1 MARKHGKD
9 RGIQEKPKGS
19 GTWWVRLF
27 VNGRER
33 RYRCDSK
40 SQAKALYGRLKAEQ
54 REGIYFPEK
63 FAQTKEITLR
73 TWIDRYLEGSTN
85 RSIQSERHYGRFW
98 KLLLG
103 KRLLSQITTDDC
115 RRIQAKLN
123 ARRKKVRL
131 RGKETRKTG
140 RLSPATINR
149 RFAFLR
155 HVLMIAV
162 KDDLLS
168 RNPVSALKF
177 FPEAKRTR
185 YYSDSELTRIQAHL
199 KEGDWKLVA
208 FAVET
213 GLRRADQFSLK
224 WSQINLENS
233 TLVIPL
239 PKGGRTLNIPLSD
252 GAKTILRSLDSFL
265 TSPYVFPSPDN
276 PLNSRSP
283 ICFIAKVFKP
293 ALKKAGIQDGR
304 WHDLRH
310 TAASRR
316 VMAGVDLY
324 AVKEILGHRDIGTTA
339 RYAHLSPGFL
349 QEAINRGSLVGTGT
363 KTGTSKEDNQIGETE
378 EVMEVLERKE
388 ELIWLGDQES
398 NLGSKIQNLMSCP

>member
-1 MARKHGKD
+1 MGRKYGKD
-9 RGIQEKPKGS
+9 RGILEKPIGS
-19 GTWWVRLF
+19 GKWWVRLF

-40 SQAKALYGRLKAEQ
+40 SQAKTLYGRLKAEL
-54 REGIYFPEK
+54 REGTYFPEQ
-63 FAQTKEITLR
+63 FIQTKEVTLR

-85 RSIQSERHYGRFW
+85 LSIQNERHYGRFW
-98 KLLLG
+98 KLILG
-103 KRLLSQITTDDC
+103 KRMLSQVTTEDC

-123 ARRKKVRL
+123 ARRSKVKL

-155 HVLMIAV
+155 HVLMVAV
-162 KDDLLS
+162 KDGLLT
-168 RNPVSALKF
+168 RNPVTALKF
-177 FPEAKRTR
+177 FPEPKRTR
-185 YYSDSELTRIQAHL
+185 YYTDIELTRLQAL
-199 KEGDWKLVA
+199 MEKEHWALVA
-208 FAVET
+208 FAIET

-224 WSQINLENS
+224 WSQVTLETS

-239 PKGGRTLNIPLSD
+239 PKGGKTLHIPLSE
-252 GAKTILRSLDSFL
+252 GAKGLLRSLDSFL

-276 PLNSRSP
+276 PLKPRSP
-283 ICFIAKVFKP
+283 ICFVAKVFKP
-293 ALKKAGIQDGR
+293 ALKKAGISDGR

-324 AVKEILGHRDIGTTA
+324 AVKEILGHRDISTTL

-349 QEAINRGSLVGTGT
+349 QDAVNRGSLFGTGT
-363 KTGTSKEDNQIGETE
+363 KTGTSELGGQLPEPE
-378 EVMEVLERKE
+378 QVMEGIERKDE
-388 ELIWLGDQES
+388 IGWLGDQES

>member
-1 MARKHGKD
+1 MARIHGKD

-19 GTWWVRLF
+19 GKWWVRLF

-40 SQAKALYGRLKAEQ
+40 SQAKALYGKLKAEQ

-63 FAQTKEITLR
+63 YAQTKEITLR

-85 RSIQSERHYGRFW
+85 RSFQSEQHYGRFW

-103 KRLLSQITTDDC
+103 KRVLSQITTDDC

-123 ARRKKVRL
+123 DRRKKVKL
-131 RGKETRKTG
+131 QEKETRKTG

-155 HVLMIAV
+155 HVFMIAV

-185 YYSDSELTRIQAHL
+185 YYSDLELTRIQSHMEEAH
-199 KEGDWKLVA
+199 WQLVA

-224 WSQINLENS
+224 WSQINMETS

-239 PKGGRTLNIPLSD
+239 PKGGRTLIIPLSE

-265 TSPYVFPSPDN
+265 TSPYVFPSPNN
-276 PLNSRSP
+276 PLNPRSP

-293 ALKKAGIQDGR
+293 ALRKAGILDGR

-363 KTGTSKEDNQIGETE
+363 KTGTSSEGKELTE
-378 EVMEVLERKE
+378 LGE
-388 ELIWLGDQES
+388 ELKVVEKKGNLKWLGDQES
-398 NLGSKIQNLMSCP
+398 NL

>member
-1 MARKHGKD
+1 MARKDGKD
-9 RGIQEKPKGS
+9 RGILEKPKGS
-19 GTWWVRLF
+19 GKWWVRIF
-27 VNGRER
+27 INGRER

-40 SQAKALYGRLKAEQ
+40 SQAKALYGRLKADQ
-54 REGIYFPEK
+54 REGTYFPEK
-63 FAQTKEITLR
+63 FVQTKEVTLR

-115 RRIQAKLN
+115 RRIQAKLT
-123 ARRKKVRL
+123 ARRKKVKL
-131 RGKETRKTG
+131 RGQETRKTG

-162 KDDLLS
+162 KDDLLT
-168 RNPVSALKF
+168 RNPVSSLKF

-185 YYSDSELTRIQAHL
+185 YYTDSELIRLQGHM
-199 KEGDWKLVA
+199 EENHWKFVA
-208 FAVET
+208 FAIET
-213 GLRRADQFSLK
+213 GLRQADQFSLK
-224 WSQINLENS
+224 WKQINLDAS
-233 TLVIPL
+233 TVVIPL
-239 PKGGRTLNIPLSD
+239 PKGGRTLNIPLSE
-252 GAKTILRSLDSFL
+252 GAKGILRSLDSFL

-276 PLNSRSP
+276 PLKPRSP

-293 ALKKAGIQDGR
+293 ALKKAGLLDGR

-349 QEAINRGSLVGTGT
+349 QEAINRGSLSGTGT
-363 KTGTSKEDNQIGETE
+363 KTGTSEAEQGLTETE
-378 EVMEVLERKE
+378 EEVEVVEEKE
-388 ELIWLGDQES
+388 DLKWLGDQES

>member
-1 MARKHGKD
+1 MARKDGKD

-19 GTWWVRLF
+19 GKWWVRLF

-40 SQAKALYGRLKAEQ
+40 SQAKALYGRLKAEL
-54 REGIYFPEK
+54 REGTYFPEQ
-63 FAQTKEITLR
+63 FVQTKEVTLR

-103 KRLLSQITTDDC
+103 KRLLSQVTTDDC

-123 ARRKKVRL
+123 ARRSKVKL

-155 HVLMIAV
+155 HVLMVAM
-162 KDDLLS
+162 KDELIS
-168 RNPVSALKF
+168 RNPVTSLKF
-177 FPEAKRTR
+177 FPEPKRTR
-185 YYSDSELTRIQAHL
+185 YYSDLELTRLEAHME
-199 KEGDWKLVA
+199 KTHWDLVA
-208 FAVET
+208 FAIET

-224 WSQINLENS
+224 WSQVTLETS
-233 TLVIPL
+233 TVVIPL
-239 PKGGRTLNIPLSD
+239 PKGGKTHHIPLSEF
-252 GAKTILRSLDSFL
+252 AKDILRSLDSFL

-276 PLNSRSP
+276 PLKARSP

-293 ALKKAGIQDGR
+293 ALKKAGISDGR

-324 AVKEILGHRDIGTTA
+324 AVKEILGHRDISTTG

-349 QEAINRGSLVGTGT
+349 QDAVNRGSLVRTGT
-363 KTGTSKEDNQIGETE
+363 KTGTSEVEKQLPETE
-378 EVMEVLERKE
+378 EVIEGIERKDN
-388 ELIWLGDQES
+388 LDWLGDQES

>member
-1 MARKHGKD
+1 MARKGGKD
-9 RGIQEKPKGS
+9 RGILEKPKGS
-19 GTWWVRLF
+19 GKWWVRLS

-40 SQAKALYGRLKAEQ
+40 SQAKILYGRLKAEI
-54 REGIYFPEK
+54 REGIYFPEQ
-63 FAQTKEITLR
+63 FAQTKEVTLR

-85 RSIQSERHYGRFW
+85 RSIQSERHHGRFW

-123 ARRKKVRL
+123 ARRTKVKL
-131 RGKETRKTG
+131 RGKETRKRG

-155 HVLMIAV
+155 HVLMVAL
-162 KDDLLS
+162 KDGLLT

-177 FPEAKRTR
+177 FPEQKRTR
-185 YYSDSELTRIQAHL
+185 YYTDSELTRLQAYMEEDH
-199 KEGDWKLVA
+199 WKLVA
-208 FAVET
+208 FAIET

-224 WSQINLENS
+224 WSQIDMETS
-233 TLVIPL
+233 TLVLPL
-239 PKGGRTLNIPLSD
+239 PKGRKTLHIPLSD
-252 GAKTILRSLDSFL
+252 GAKSILRSLDSFL
-265 TSPYVFPSPDN
+265 TSPYVFPSPDT
-276 PLNSRSP
+276 PLKPRSP
-283 ICFIAKVFKP
+283 ICFVAKVFKP
-293 ALKKAGIQDGR
+293 ALEKVGLVDGR

-349 QEAINRGSLVGTGT
+349 QEAINRGSLFGTGT
-363 KTGTSKEDNQIGETE
+363 KTGTSEGRGPLPKLE
-378 EVMEVLERKE
+378 EVMEGIKRK
-388 ELIWLGDQES
+388 G
-398 NLGSKIQNLMSCP
+398 K

>member
-1 MARKHGKD
+1 MARKDGKD

-19 GTWWVRLF
+19 GKWWVRLF
-27 VNGRER
+27 VKGRER

-40 SQAKALYGRLKAEQ
+40 SQAKALYGRLKAEL
-54 REGIYFPEK
+54 REGTYFPEQ
-63 FAQTKEITLR
+63 FVQTKEVTLR
-73 TWIDRYLEGSTN
+73 TWIDRYLEGSNN
-85 RSIQSERHYGRFW
+85 RSIQNERHYGRFW

-103 KRLLSQITTDDC
+103 KRLLSQVTTDDC

-123 ARRKKVRL
+123 ARRSKVKL

-155 HVLMIAV
+155 HVLMVAM
-162 KDDLLS
+162 KDELIS
-168 RNPVSALKF
+168 RNPVTSLKF
-177 FPEAKRTR
+177 FPEPKRTR
-185 YYSDSELTRIQAHL
+185 YYSDFELTRL
-199 KEGDWKLVA
+199 KTHMEKNHWDLVA
-208 FAVET
+208 FAIET

-224 WSQINLENS
+224 WSQVTLETS
-233 TLVIPL
+233 TVVIPL
-239 PKGGRTLNIPLSD
+239 PKGGKTLHIPLSEF
-252 GAKTILRSLDSFL
+252 AKDILRSLDSFL

-276 PLNSRSP
+276 PLKARSP

-293 ALKKAGIQDGR
+293 ALKKAGISDGR

-324 AVKEILGHRDIGTTA
+324 TVKEILGHRDISTTV

-349 QEAINRGSLVGTGT
+349 QDAINRGSLVGTGT
-363 KTGTSKEDNQIGETE
+363 KTGTSEVEGLIPEKDD
-378 EVMEVLERKE
+378 VMEVFERKDE
-388 ELIWLGDQES
+388 IGWLGDQES
-398 NLGSKIQNLMSCP
+398 